1 MIHIRQKVSSFNP
14 HEVYSVVITDD
25 WEYPLELHPSI
36 IEHPEI
42 FEIADCDI
50 PNHAEFMIYDN

>member
-42 FEIADCDI
+42 FEIADW
-50 PNHAEFMIYDN
+50 NSFQNFS